1 MIKLRRLYPSEH
13 IKQQIIK
20 EYYTKSPFCIEALE
34 DGNIKLIRGDS
45 SIGSL
50 DEIFLLYSFDNKNWN
65 DWDYAIGTNVIAG
78 QKFYVKAKTENQ
90 AFAAD
95 YVGRYRCFSITCKAN
110 LTGNIMSLL
119 YNEFID
125 KIELKSSCTFYHL
138 FANCVN
144 LIDISKL
151 FLPATTLTKC
161 CYAYM
166 FSGCTSLIY
175 APEKLPALI
184 LEDNCYECMFYYC
197 ESLTYTPELPATQ
210 LADACYNAMFY
221 NCRSL
226 IQTPELPAINL
237 ANYCYNG
244 MFMNCVN
251 ITQIPNL
258 PALILANK
266 QCYCNMFYCCYSLQ
280 GIINLP
286 SIKLTY
292 LCYSDMF
299 FECHNLN
306 KAYLYFLKLK
316 RLI

>member
-1 MIKLRRLYPSEH
+1 
-13 IKQQIIK
+13 
-20 EYYTKSPFCIEALE
+20 
-34 DGNIKLIRGDS
+34 
-45 SIGSL
+45 
-50 DEIFLLYSFDNKNWN
+50 
-65 DWDYAIGTNVIAG
+65 
-78 QKFYVKAKTENQ
+78 
-90 AFAAD
+90 
-95 YVGRYRCFSITCKAN
+95 
-110 LTGNIMSLL
+110 MSLL

-125 KIELKSSCTFYHL
+125 KIELKSSGNFYSL
-138 FANCVN
+138 FANCTN

-151 FLPATTLTKC
+151 FLPATTLTTW

-184 LEDNCYECMFYYC
+184 LKNDCYECMFHSC
-197 ESLTYTPELPATQ
+197 ESLTYAPELPATQ

-226 IQTPELPAINL
+226 IQTPELPSINL

-266 QCYCNMFYCCYSLQ
+266 QCYCNMFNGCYSLQ

-286 SIKLTY
+286 AIKLTY
-292 LCYSDMF
+292 LCYNKMF
-299 FECHNLN
+299 FECNNLT
-306 KAYLYFLKLK
+306 KAYLYFSDFSDNYNYSLDQMLYGTRNLKEIHYKLS
-316 RLI
+316 LQNNSEFLSISGSPYFGATNATVYFDL